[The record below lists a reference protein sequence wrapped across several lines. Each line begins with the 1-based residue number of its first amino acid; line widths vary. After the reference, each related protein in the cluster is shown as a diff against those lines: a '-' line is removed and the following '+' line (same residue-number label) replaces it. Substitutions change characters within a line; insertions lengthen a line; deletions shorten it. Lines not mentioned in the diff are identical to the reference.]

1 MTRQQQVWKAAL
13 QCLPVSSNDP
23 EDVVLASLASWTK
36 DMGEAYVSGSLL
48 GVFQDSHFVAK
59 LPGLQEEMGADP
71 DKVRNE
77 LRREVGQLIHRAA
90 KGA

>member
-23 EDVVLASLASWTK
+23 EDVVLASLASWAK
-36 DMGEAYVSGSLL
+36 DMGEAYVSASLL

-59 LPGLQEEMGADP
+59 LPGLREEMEASP
-71 DKVRNE
+71 DNVRNE
-77 LRREVGQLIHRAA
+77 LRREVGQLIHRAV
-90 KGA
+90 KGE